1 MKSVP
6 MKKRKLIEPTPAE
19 DRRINAGIAADP
31 DTYELSDEEIG
42 GMQPFRRG
50 RPKSESPKVPV
61 TVRLDAE
68 IVTFFRDSGPG
79 WQTRMNA
86 ALAEYVV
93 RKKRRA

>member
-1 MKSVP
+1 VP
-6 MKKRKLIEPTPAE
+6 KKKRKLISPTPE
-19 DRRINAGIAADP
+19 EEERINAGIAADP
-31 DTYELSDEEIG
+31 DTYELSDEEIA

-50 RPKSESPKVPV
+50 RPKSDSPKISV
-61 TVRLDAE
+61 TVRLDPE

-93 RKKRRA
+93 KKKRA